1 MLECPECRWRGDP
14 KIQYAACPDCGVS
27 FIYGPGGNVEHMNV
41 IGKDHKHVREVA
53 ETLNRAKPDPGHKT
67 QITLAFIFGVVF
79 ISLILAIAVFIP
91 QPSIFQYQVFRIVL
105 AMAAGGVGAV
115 IPGVL
120 NVNIP
125 RVLTAGGALAVFVVV
140 YFYSPAQLAV
150 KKVPSKLI
158 NTSGQLFRVTPSG
171 KCEARPW
178 RPITKDG
185 DIEIGLMGTSFAEST
200 ADIRTRETADER
212 TIESPEI
219 NVSRGK
225 WSKLP
230 TPSRK
235 LEIYVSQIDECW
247 VSYEIKES
255 N

>member
-1 MLECPECRWRGDP
+1 
-14 KIQYAACPDCGVS
+14 
-27 FIYGPGGNVEHMNV
+27 MNV
-41 IGKDHKHVREVA
+41 IGQNHKHVREVA
-53 ETLNRAKPDPGHKT
+53 ERLNPGRTDPAHKT

-91 QPSIFQYQVFRIVL
+91 QPSLFQYQVFRIVL
-105 AMAAGGVGAV
+105 ALAAGGVGAV

-125 RVLTAGGALAVFVVV
+125 KILTAGGALAVFVVV

-158 NTSGQLFRVTPSG
+158 NISGKLFRVTPSV

-178 RPITKDG
+178 LPITKDG
-185 DIEIGLMGTSFAEST
+185 DIEIGLMGTSFAERRV
-200 ADIRTRETADER
+200 DIRTRETADER
-212 TIESPEI
+212 TIESPETD
-219 NVSRGK
+219 VSLGK

-230 TPSRK
+230 TSSRK
-235 LEIYVSQIDECW
+235 LEIYVSQMDECS
-247 VSYEIKES
+247 VSYEIKET